1 MIDAAESGKVH
12 NESEFSRGDGSRE
25 QELSHHESVE
35 DVVLGVDF
43 LPVVEDGEEEFAGKG

>member
-12 NESEFSRGDGSRE
+12 NEGEFSRGDDSRE

-43 LPVVEDGEEEFAGKG
+43 LPVVKNGEEEFAGKG